1 MRLTDP
7 GPAQLVAGRLSGL
20 GGREAERR
28 VAVTMVERK

>member
-7 GPAQLVAGRLSGL
+7 GPAQLVAGAVPAQ

-28 VAVTMVERK
+28 VAVTMVER